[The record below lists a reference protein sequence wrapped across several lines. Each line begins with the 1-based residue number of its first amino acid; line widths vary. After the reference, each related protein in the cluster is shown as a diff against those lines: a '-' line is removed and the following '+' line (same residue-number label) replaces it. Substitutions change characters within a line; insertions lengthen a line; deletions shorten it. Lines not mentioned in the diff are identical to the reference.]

1 VTDRSHEERNAA
13 ATARLKA
20 LVARLSD
27 DDLARDAGDGWT
39 IAAGLAHIAHWDR
52 TVALRWSAAT
62 AAGTLP
68 IGIPLEIG
76 YVINDAS
83 LPIWLAVPPRTA
95 AEIAVAAADEADA
108 VLAALPDA
116 AIDEAVAA
124 GVPRVLDRSI
134 HRNAHLDDLERA
146 LTGQG
151 S

>member
-1 VTDRSHEERNAA
+1 MTDRSHEERNAA
-13 ATARLKA
+13 AAARLKA

-27 DDLARDAGDGWT
+27 EDLTRQTDGDWT

-52 TVALRWSAAT
+52 TVALRWAAAM
-62 AAGTLP
+62 AADTLP

-76 YVINDAS
+76 HVINDAS

-95 AEIAVAAADEADA
+95 AEIAVTAADETDA

-116 AIDEAVAA
+116 ALDAAVAA

-146 LTGQG
+146 LAGV
-151 S
+151 SA